1 MMENRSEERQ
11 MIHGMIDISNK
22 SVIRRKAKASGKI
35 FLNKDSISSITDKTN
50 PKGDVLEN
58 AKLAAIQA
66 VKQTPNLVFLAH
78 PIQINSAKVN
88 FSIQQD
94 HIRCS
99 VEVRAT
105 AKTGVEI
112 EAMAGVM
119 NGLLAI
125 FDLCKR
131 YEKDPN
137 GQYKSAYISNIQVDE
152 KVKEN

>member
-1 MMENRSEERQ
+1 

-99 VEVRAT
+99 VE
-105 AKTGVEI
+105 
-112 EAMAGVM
+112 AMAGVM